1 TGAGW
6 SDAWGAGATGYDLG
20 LAGTV
25 GGAYDASYAVG
36 GGLVGT
42 GLVGTGLVGT
52 GLVGTGL
59 VGTGLADASVVYG
72 GAAYGGSVYDS
83 AVLGASQVQYASDAQ
98 GIYQDPNPQIIR
110 RPNPTGV
117 QTYTQNVRV
126 QFLQPPPVPP
136 PGPLIIKEVRPPQ
149 PPLPPPLRLRQV
161 APPLPPPPPLVLRE
175 R

>member
-1 TGAGW
+1 
-6 SDAWGAGATGYDLG
+6 G
-20 LAGTV
+20 LAGGYQTVV
-25 GGAYDASYAVG
+25 GGAGYVGDAN
-36 GGLVGT
+36 
-42 GLVGTGLVGT
+42 
-52 GLVGTGL
+52 
-59 VGTGLADASVVYG
+59 VVL
-72 GAAYGGSVYDS
+72 GGSVYDS
-83 AVLGASQVQYASDAQ
+83 AALAASQVQYAADAQ
-98 GIYQDPNPQIIR
+98 GLYQDPNPHIIR

-175 R
+175 RPPV

>member
-1 TGAGW
+1 MILRGAGW
-6 SDAWGAGATGYDLG
+6 SDAWGAGATGYDYG

-25 GGAYDASYAVG
+25 GGAYDASYTLG
-36 GGLVGT
+36 G
-42 GLVGTGLVGT
+42 

-110 RPNPTGV
+110 RANPTGV
-117 QTYTQNVRV
+117 QTYTQNIRV

-136 PGPLIIKEVRPPQ
+136 PG
-149 PPLPPPLRLRQV
+149 
-161 APPLPPPPPLVLRE
+161 
-175 R
+175 